1 MTKLITD
8 VFIAVNYPKYQHYH
22 YHYEC
27 LPEHTY
33 KLLSG
38 TLIASM
44 YDGSIVNYL
53 IVNKEVLSNDEK
65 RH

>member
-8 VFIAVNYPKYQHYH
+8 VFIAVDSPKYKH

-27 LPEHTY
+27 LSEHTY
-33 KLLSG
+33 KLLSS

-44 YDGSIVNYL
+44 NDGSIVDYL
-53 IVNKEVLSNDEK
+53 ILNMEVVNNDEK
-65 RH
+65 RY